1 MDKPTDIHQIL
12 TEISNV
18 CPPVILSIKVVQSEI
33 LRSDFKFGNLRNK
46 LDIFDLNEF
55 ISDCLRDIIVFGYC
69 IYRFN
74 PKKILFENL
83 PAQYVELNLEKS
95 RFKMKLREDAPP
107 RFKQSNWQLRIVK
120 KPVLNLDGTFKHSG
134 GLLTSALSAIQR
146 YVLLDN
152 NMLSRDTQN
161 TRHLIYTRYS
171 QDIAAAS
178 KKNNGVYF
186 DRLHA
191 TMTQTD
197 ILGSIDYEEYIKTR
211 HDIADKFSQNN
222 LALDPYSNK
231 KKAVHTESPIT
242 DGRDYNEARH
252 LQQDGDIIRV
262 SLQNAYF
269 MVMQTLGVPPQTIGH
284 NINSERLAASGMLTE
299 VVLEQFTSS
308 IETYRNLV
316 NDILLSAT
324 SPFGKIGPVQIAH
337 CLTPHQFQRLQNY
350 FTVDGMVKFLACVY
364 KCEEK
369 YINRELIEAQQKQLI
384 EPRQKRPADIEQK
397 SEAERAYRAKFRMG
411 EDKEKIDNKKE

>member
-1 MDKPTDIHQIL
+1 MEDTVDIHKVL
-12 TEISNV
+12 KELSTV

-33 LRSDFKFGNLRNK
+33 LRSDFTYGNLQDK
-46 LDIFDLNEF
+46 VDVFTLNEF
-55 ISDCLRDIIVFGYC
+55 ISECLHDIIVFGYC

-74 PKKILFENL
+74 PKRIIFENL
-83 PAQYVELNLEKS
+83 PAEHVELNLQNS
-95 RFKMKLREDAPP
+95 RFKMKLRDNAPT
-107 RFKQSNWQLRIVK
+107 RFKKSNWQLQIIN
-120 KPVLNLDGTFKHSG
+120 KPVLHPDGSFKHSN
-134 GLLTSALSAIQR
+134 GLLTKALSAIER
-146 YVLLDN
+146 YTLLDG
-152 NMLSRDTQN
+152 NMLSRDKQN
-161 TRHLIYTRYS
+161 TQHIIYTRYS
-171 QDIAAAS
+171 QDISAAS
-178 KKNNGVYF
+178 RKNNAVYF

-211 HDIADKFSQNN
+211 HDIADKFSQDNSANN
-222 LALDPYSNK
+222 TLGNK
-231 KKAVHTESPIT
+231 KIPLHTESAIT

-308 IETYRNLV
+308 IENYR
-316 NDILLSAT
+316 DIINNILKSAT
-324 SPFGKIGPVQIAH
+324 TPFGNIGPVQIQH
-337 CLTPHQFQRLQNY
+337 CLTSHQFQRLQNY
-350 FTVDGMVKFLACVY
+350 LTVDGMVKFLACVY
-364 KCEEK
+364 KCDEK
-369 YINRELIEAQQKQLI
+369 YINRDLIEVQQNQ
-384 EPRQKRPADIEQK
+384 QKRPIEQVERK

-411 EDKEKIDNKKE
+411 QDKEKLDDQKSQ